1 MPHFVD
7 VLRRS
12 GVRAAPFCAP
22 REAELRG
29 DRQDA
34 PTSSLL
40 VGCSTLLPRHGAC
53 MMFLGLLEQSIRC
66 LGDVVVRFACGEE
79 WLSAVPLTESHD
91 NSSMG
96 FPWHRARKVADLYG
110 TGRDR
115 FAFFKATRAGK
126 QM

>member
-66 LGDVVVRFACGEE
+66 LGDVVVRFACGGKGAETE
-79 WLSAVPLTESHD
+79 WLNRTTSRL
-91 NSSMG
+91 
-96 FPWHRARKVADLYG
+96 L
-110 TGRDR
+110 
-115 FAFFKATRAGK
+115 ATRK
-126 QM
+126 